1 MHTLWRILTV
11 GVLVLASAG
20 CSLLQI
26 KLESGIEPLP
36 QEQLNMR
43 VFSRDFSNVFY
54 SGVENAAD
62 RIVALERDAA
72 AQASR
77 PVDIMIESRALMWK
91 IGAEQA
97 LQRSIF
103 QASPIASMVDTW
115 ALTAQMA
122 AFFDHGAGAELFGP
136 YQAIAVQTSQALA
149 EEFEATAKGF
159 LSRADYQSHQAFIQG
174 YVVANP
180 IADLTFARLSAFQ
193 GWLDFRGISELEAV
207 TTFGTVPEVM
217 SDISDRMA
225 MMSEQ
230 TPKIL
235 GWKAQLYA
243 LHANLNADE
252 VQRTLADISET
263 SRQFQQLM
271 AQSPEM
277 MRTLAVDMNQE
288 LAPLLE
294 RLSEVTDDKLAQLS
308 AERQALVLMVR
319 SERQALE
326 EMVTRERM
334 AAAADLDA
342 IAQQAVEKV
351 FEQIGVTLKSLILY
365 FVLFVLVI
373 FFAPLGLGVWL
384 GKRMAVRAS

>member
-72 AQASR
+72 AQANR

-149 EEFEATAKGF
+149 REFEATAKGF
-159 LSRADYQSHQAFIQG
+159 LSRADYQSHQAFIQD

-180 IADLTFARLSAFQ
+180 IVDLTFARLSAFQ

-252 VQRTLADISET
+252 LQRTLADISET

-319 SERQALE
+319 AERQALE

-334 AAAADLDA
+334 AAAADLDV

>member
-1 MHTLWRILTV
+1 
-11 GVLVLASAG
+11 
-20 CSLLQI
+20 
-26 KLESGIEPLP
+26 
-36 QEQLNMR
+36 MR

-54 SGVENAAD
+54 SGVELAAD
-62 RIVALERDAA
+62 RMVAMEREAA
-72 AQASR
+72 EREGR
-77 PVDIMIESRALMWK
+77 PVNILIESRALMWK

-122 AFFDHGAGAELFGP
+122 AFFDGGEGGELFGP
-136 YQAIAVQTSQALA
+136 YQSVAVATSRALA
-149 EEFEATAKGF
+149 EEFESTSRGF
-159 LSRADYQSHQAFIQG
+159 LSRSDFESHRQFVRG
-174 YVVANP
+174 YVAANP
-180 IADLTFARLSAFQ
+180 IVDLSFPRTSAFNE
-193 GWLDFRGISELEAV
+193 WLAFRGISELEAV

-243 LHANLNADE
+243 LHANINADE
-252 VQRTLADISET
+252 VQKTLVEISAT
-263 SRQFQQLM
+263 SRQFQRLM

-277 MRTLAVDMNQE
+277 MRSLAVDMNRE
-288 LAPLLE
+288 LTPLVE
-294 RLSEVTDDKLAQLS
+294 RLSEMTDDKLAQLS
-308 AERQALVLMVR
+308 VEREALMLMVR
-319 SERQALE
+319 AERQALE
-326 EMVTRERM
+326 EMVTRERA
-334 AAAADLDA
+334 AAAADLDQ
-342 IAQQAVEKV
+342 IAQQAVEKA
-351 FEQIGVTLKSLILY
+351 FQQLTVTLKSLILY

-384 GKRMAVRAS
+384 GKRMAVKAG

>member
-62 RIVALERDAA
+62 RIVAMERDAA

-149 EEFEATAKGF
+149 REFETTAKGF
-159 LSRADYQSHQAFIQG
+159 LIRSDYQSHQAFIQD

-277 MRTLAVDMNQE
+277 MQTLAVDLNRE
-288 LAPLLE
+288 LSPLLE

-308 AERQALVLMVR
+308 AERQALVLVVR

-342 IAQQAVEKV
+342 IAQQAVDKV

>member
-72 AQASR
+72 AQANR

-159 LSRADYQSHQAFIQG
+159 LSRADYQSHQAFIQD

-252 VQRTLADISET
+252 LQRTLADISET

-288 LAPLLE
+288 LTPLLE

-319 SERQALE
+319 AERQALE

-334 AAAADLDA
+334 AAAADLDV

>member
-1 MHTLWRILTV
+1 
-11 GVLVLASAG
+11 
-20 CSLLQI
+20 
-26 KLESGIEPLP
+26 
-36 QEQLNMR
+36 
-43 VFSRDFSNVFY
+43 
-54 SGVENAAD
+54 
-62 RIVALERDAA
+62 
-72 AQASR
+72 
-77 PVDIMIESRALMWK
+77 
-91 IGAEQA
+91 
-97 LQRSIF
+97 
-103 QASPIASMVDTW
+103 VDTW

-159 LSRADYQSHQAFIQG
+159 LSRADYQSHQAFIQD

-252 VQRTLADISET
+252 LQRTLADISET

-288 LAPLLE
+288 LTPLLE

-319 SERQALE
+319 AERQALE

-334 AAAADLDA
+334 AAAADLDV